1 MKMGDV
7 TLARTSVR
15 YGSRELLD
23 LPRSSHFSLS
33 LSLSLSL
40 SSELSLSPAF
50 VLMKSK
56 FLVAAT
62 VAVLSRHEERK
73 LKKK

>member
-23 LPRSSHFSLS
+23 LPRSSHFS